1 MKRLLLPL
9 LITLM
14 LTPVL
19 AAAQPQ
25 ADSLR
30 HLLRTQPHNPHLLA
44 QMAQA
49 FSTSCPD
56 SALHYAQLA
65 TQHKAQGSDIV
76 TLEAARGEALAAQGH
91 IQQALGH
98 FTQAYKT
105 AKIHHLA
112 DQQHNQLCSMGIC
125 HSRLQQFD
133 QAAKCYDQVIAYATR
148 HHNHQLAFAAY
159 QNYGAMCS
167 RIGRPDDCR
176 TLLLNALKY
185 ERAAEPAQRISVYA
199 GLGTILTYNPATFA
213 QAEQYL
219 QRGIN
224 LARQAHE
231 PLAEASCLSPLITL
245 LTQQPNRH
253 AEIPALIARANTIVS
268 GLAPGGTER
277 MQLEHAKVN
286 YYFVTRQWAP
296 ALQSALMLYHNGPAV
311 SSERDKVMLM
321 VARAYEGTGQAPR
334 ACYFYRE
341 AYYIA
346 DSLHQ
351 LNIQQ
356 QVADAAARYDA
367 KEKQLKIAQL
377 QKDAAQ
383 AEARQWRLGASL
395 AVATL
400 LLIITI
406 AGAIMRHR
414 HQQRKAEL
422 EQARRYIDGIETE
435 RKRLA
440 QELHDGVCNDLLV
453 AEMQITN
460 TASTAQATQQ
470 LNAVRQNIRHI
481 SHQLMPP
488 QHRLC
493 HPRPNPLRPGLQA
506 PRNGPHNHHL
516 QRHPRPP
523 QLGRPARRPGP
534 PALPHRARAHHQPH
548 QAHPAA
554 HPHQHHPHPQPRR
567 PPHHAHHR
575 PHRGSC
581 TNPITNRRPVS
592 RRCHRVPH
600 ISSPRHRSAFHQRAS
615 QGHQRHH
622 HPHHRPPGPA
632 HHHHQLLIY
641 IYTLAELVNKLT
653 S

>member
-19 AAAQPQ
+19 AAA
-25 ADSLR
+25 
-30 HLLRTQPHNPHLLA
+30 QPHNPHLLA

-65 TQHKAQGSDIV
+65 TQHKAQGADIV

-98 FTQAYKT
+98 FNQAYKV
-105 AKIHHLA
+105 AQKHHLA

-199 GLGTILTYNPATFA
+199 GLGTILTYNTATFA

-245 LTQQPNRH
+245 LTQQPKRH
-253 AEIPALIARANTIVS
+253 TEIPALIARANTIVS

-321 VARAYEGTGQAPR
+321 VARAYEGTDQAPR

-383 AEARQWRLGASL
+383 AEARSGA
-395 AVATL
+395 
-400 LLIITI
+400 
-406 AGAIMRHR
+406 
-414 HQQRKAEL
+414 
-422 EQARRYIDGIETE
+422 
-435 RKRLA
+435 LA
-440 QELHDGVCNDLLV
+440 Q
-453 AEMQITN
+453 
-460 TASTAQATQQ
+460 
-470 LNAVRQNIRHI
+470 
-481 SHQLMPP
+481 
-488 QHRLC
+488 
-493 HPRPNPLRPGLQA
+493 
-506 PRNGPHNHHL
+506 
-516 QRHPRPP
+516 
-523 QLGRPARRPGP
+523 
-534 PALPHRARAHHQPH
+534 ALP
-548 QAHPAA
+548 
-554 HPHQHHPHPQPRR
+554 
-567 PPHHAHHR
+567 
-575 PHRGSC
+575 
-581 TNPITNRRPVS
+581 
-592 RRCHRVPH
+592 
-600 ISSPRHRSAFHQRAS
+600 
-615 QGHQRHH
+615 
-622 HPHHRPPGPA
+622 
-632 HHHHQLLIY
+632 
-641 IYTLAELVNKLT
+641 
-653 S
+653 

>member
-1 MKRLLLPL
+1 MKRLLLPI

-65 TQHKAQGSDIV
+65 TQHKAKGADIV

-98 FTQAYKT
+98 FTQAYKV
-105 AKIHHLA
+105 AQKHHLA

-245 LTQQPNRH
+245 LT
-253 AEIPALIARANTIVS
+253 
-268 GLAPGGTER
+268 
-277 MQLEHAKVN
+277 
-286 YYFVTRQWAP
+286 
-296 ALQSALMLYHNGPAV
+296 
-311 SSERDKVMLM
+311 
-321 VARAYEGTGQAPR
+321 
-334 ACYFYRE
+334 
-341 AYYIA
+341 
-346 DSLHQ
+346 
-351 LNIQQ
+351 
-356 QVADAAARYDA
+356 
-367 KEKQLKIAQL
+367 
-377 QKDAAQ
+377 
-383 AEARQWRLGASL
+383 
-395 AVATL
+395 
-400 LLIITI
+400 
-406 AGAIMRHR
+406 
-414 HQQRKAEL
+414 
-422 EQARRYIDGIETE
+422 
-435 RKRLA
+435 
-440 QELHDGVCNDLLV
+440 
-453 AEMQITN
+453 
-460 TASTAQATQQ
+460 
-470 LNAVRQNIRHI
+470 
-481 SHQLMPP
+481 
-488 QHRLC
+488 
-493 HPRPNPLRPGLQA
+493 
-506 PRNGPHNHHL
+506 
-516 QRHPRPP
+516 
-523 QLGRPARRPGP
+523 
-534 PALPHRARAHHQPH
+534 
-548 QAHPAA
+548 
-554 HPHQHHPHPQPRR
+554 
-567 PPHHAHHR
+567 
-575 PHRGSC
+575 
-581 TNPITNRRPVS
+581 
-592 RRCHRVPH
+592 
-600 ISSPRHRSAFHQRAS
+600 
-615 QGHQRHH
+615 
-622 HPHHRPPGPA
+622 
-632 HHHHQLLIY
+632 
-641 IYTLAELVNKLT
+641 
-653 S
+653 

>member
-65 TQHKAQGSDIV
+65 TQHKAQGADIV

-224 LARQAHE
+224 LARQSHE

-245 LTQQPNRH
+245 LTQQPKRH
-253 AEIPALIARANTIVS
+253 TEIPALIARANTIVS

-321 VARAYEGTGQAPR
+321 VARAYEGTDQAPR

-377 QKDAAQ
+377 
-383 AEARQWRLGASL
+383 
-395 AVATL
+395 
-400 LLIITI
+400 
-406 AGAIMRHR
+406 
-414 HQQRKAEL
+414 
-422 EQARRYIDGIETE
+422 
-435 RKRLA
+435 
-440 QELHDGVCNDLLV
+440 
-453 AEMQITN
+453 
-460 TASTAQATQQ
+460 
-470 LNAVRQNIRHI
+470 
-481 SHQLMPP
+481 
-488 QHRLC
+488 
-493 HPRPNPLRPGLQA
+493 
-506 PRNGPHNHHL
+506 
-516 QRHPRPP
+516 
-523 QLGRPARRPGP
+523 
-534 PALPHRARAHHQPH
+534 
-548 QAHPAA
+548 
-554 HPHQHHPHPQPRR
+554 
-567 PPHHAHHR
+567 
-575 PHRGSC
+575 
-581 TNPITNRRPVS
+581 
-592 RRCHRVPH
+592 
-600 ISSPRHRSAFHQRAS
+600 
-615 QGHQRHH
+615 
-622 HPHHRPPGPA
+622 
-632 HHHHQLLIY
+632 
-641 IYTLAELVNKLT
+641 
-653 S
+653 

>member
-1 MKRLLLPL
+1 MKKLLLPL

-65 TQHKAQGSDIV
+65 AQHKAQGADVV

-98 FTQAYKT
+98 FTQAYKV
-105 AKIHHLA
+105 ARKHHLA

-125 HSRLQQFD
+125 HSRLQHFD

-224 LARQAHE
+224 LARHIHE

-245 LTQQPNRH
+245 LTQQPKRH
-253 AEIPALIARANTIVS
+253 TEIPALITRANTIVS

-383 AEARQWRLGASL
+383 AEARQWRLGAGL

-422 EQARRYIDGIETE
+422 NQARRYIDGIEAE

-453 AEMQITN
+453 AEMQIAN

-488 QHRLC
+488 
-493 HPRPNPLRPGLQA
+493 PTPPL
-506 PRNGPHNHHL
+506 
-516 QRHPRPP
+516 PP
-523 QLGRPARRPGP
+523 STKPSPPWPANSTKWG
-534 PALPHRARAHHQPH
+534 
-548 QAHPAA
+548 
-554 HPHQHHPHPQPRR
+554 
-567 PPHHAHHR
+567 
-575 PHRGSC
+575 
-581 TNPITNRRPVS
+581 T
-592 RRCHRVPH
+592 
-600 ISSPRHRSAFHQRAS
+600 
-615 QGHQRHH
+615 
-622 HPHHRPPGPA
+622 
-632 HHHHQLLIY
+632 
-641 IYTLAELVNKLT
+641 
-653 S
+653 

>member
-65 TQHKAQGSDIV
+65 TQHKAQGADVV

-98 FTQAYKT
+98 FTQAYKV
-105 AKIHHLA
+105 AQKHHLA

-253 AEIPALIARANTIVS
+253 TEIPALIARANTIVS

-321 VARAYEGTGQAPR
+321 VARAYEGTDQAPR

-488 QHRLC
+488 NTAFATLDQTLS
-493 HPRPNPLRPGLQA
+493 
-506 PRNGPHNHHL
+506 
-516 QRHPRPP
+516 
-523 QLGRPARRPGP
+523 
-534 PALPHRARAHHQPH
+534 ALACKLHEMGHIA
-548 QAHPAA
+548 
-554 HPHQHHPHPQPRR
+554 
-567 PPHHAHHR
+567 
-575 PHRGSC
+575 
-581 TNPITNRRPVS
+581 ITF
-592 RRCHRVPH
+592 
-600 ISSPRHRSAFHQRAS
+600 SAT
-615 QGHQRHH
+615 
-622 HPHHRPPGPA
+622 PA
-632 HHHHQLLIY
+632 HHNWAALPAAQAHQLYRIAQELITNL
-641 IYTLAELVNKLT
+641 IKHTPQLTHISITLTHSPAAPHTTLT
-653 S
+653 IAHTAATPPTAPSPTPSPSPSGAVQSPTSATPGIGLRSISERVKAISATITHTTGPQGQHITTISC

>member
-30 HLLRTQPHNPHLLA
+30 HLMRTQPHNPHLLA

-49 FSTSCPD
+49 YSTSQPD

-65 TQHKAQGSDIV
+65 TRHKATGADII

-98 FTQAYKT
+98 FTYAHNKARQLR
-105 AKIHHLA
+105 LA
-112 DQQHNQLCSMGIC
+112 DQQYNQLCSMGIC
-125 HSRLQQFD
+125 HSRLQHFD

-148 HHNHQLAFAAY
+148 HRRPQLAFAAY

-167 RIGRPDDCR
+167 RMGRPDDCR
-176 TLLLNALKY
+176 RLMLNALKY
-185 ERAAEPAQRISVYA
+185 EQAADPAQRISVYA

-219 QRGIN
+219 RQGIK
-224 LARQAHE
+224 LARQARE

-245 LTQQPNRH
+245 LTQQPPRYS
-253 AEIPALIARANTIVS
+253 EIPTLIARANTIVS
-268 GLAPGGTER
+268 GLAPNGTER
-277 MQLEHAKVN
+277 MQLEHAKAN

-311 SSERDKVMLM
+311 SSERDQVMLM
-321 VARAYEGTGQAPR
+321 VARAYEGTGQTPR

-346 DSLHQ
+346 DSLHK
-351 LNIQQ
+351 LDIQQ

-367 KEKQLKIAQL
+367 KEKELKILQL
-377 QKDAAQ
+377 QHAATQ
-383 AEARQWRLGASL
+383 AEVRQWRLGAGL
-395 AVATL
+395 AVAAL
-400 LLIITI
+400 LLIVTI
-406 AGAIMRHR
+406 AAAIMRQR
-414 HQQRKAEL
+414 QQRRKAEL
-422 EQARRYIDGIETE
+422 DQARRYIDGIETE

-453 AEMQITN
+453 AEMQIAN
-460 TASTAQATQQ
+460 TASAAQAARQ
-470 LNAVRQNIRHI
+470 LNTVRQSIRHI

-488 QHRLC
+488 NTAFATLDQTLSALACKLHES
-493 HPRPNPLRPGLQA
+493 
-506 PRNGPHNHHL
+506 GPI
-516 QRHPRPP
+516 
-523 QLGRPARRPGP
+523 A
-534 PALPHRARAHHQPH
+534 
-548 QAHPAA
+548 
-554 HPHQHHPHPQPRR
+554 
-567 PPHHAHHR
+567 
-575 PHRGSC
+575 
-581 TNPITNRRPVS
+581 ITF
-592 RRCHRVPH
+592 
-600 ISSPRHRSAFHQRAS
+600 SAT
-615 QGHQRHH
+615 
-622 HPHHRPPGPA
+622 PA
-632 HHHHQLLIY
+632 HHDWSALSEAQAHQLYRIAQELITNLVKHTPQLTH
-641 IYTLAELVNKLT
+641 IGITLSHSPSAPHTTLT
-653 S
+653 IAHTIAHTAGPGQSAPAASPSAATPGIGLRSISERLRAIGATIAHTTGAQGQHVTTISC

>member
-65 TQHKAQGSDIV
+65 TQHKAQGADIV

-105 AKIHHLA
+105 AKKHHLA

-245 LTQQPNRH
+245 LTQQPKRH
-253 AEIPALIARANTIVS
+253 TEIPALITRANTIVS

-321 VARAYEGTGQAPR
+321 VARAYEGTDQAPR

-488 QHRLC
+488 T
-493 HPRPNPLRPGLQA
+493 PPL
-506 PRNGPHNHHL
+506 
-516 QRHPRPP
+516 PP
-523 QLGRPARRPGP
+523 STKPSQPWPA
-534 PALPHRARAHHQPH
+534 
-548 QAHPAA
+548 
-554 HPHQHHPHPQPRR
+554 
-567 PPHHAHHR
+567 
-575 PHRGSC
+575 
-581 TNPITNRRPVS
+581 
-592 RRCHRVPH
+592 
-600 ISSPRHRSAFHQRAS
+600 SSTKWA
-615 QGHQRHH
+615 
-622 HPHHRPPGPA
+622 
-632 HHHHQLLIY
+632 
-641 IYTLAELVNKLT
+641 T
-653 S
+653 